1 MEILNHWLTGKGV
14 VCLPCP
20 KNKERIE
27 GPDMIV
33 LHYTAGASV
42 AGAAFYLARPDVKA
56 SAHVVIGRRGEV
68 IQLVA
73 FDTQAEGVSHPERG
87 GTFGRDVEETGSGT
101 RIAVLRDSVFNSF
114 IFNHLI

>member
-20 KNKERIE
+20 KNKERIV

-33 LHYTAGASV
+33 LHYTAGASA

-73 FDTQAEGVSHPERG
+73 FDTQAWW
-87 GTFGRDVEETGSGT
+87 
-101 RIAVLRDSVFNSF
+101 
-114 IFNHLI
+114 